1 MSGGRTRFRAF
12 KSLGGAH
19 FIEDGQDG
27 SRVAIV
33 FRGDRAPE
41 KTAAMLRVMVD
52 ALNKAAASHKD
63 KEQEH
68 GKH

>member
-1 MSGGRTRFRAF
+1 MSGERPRFRAF

-52 ALNKAAASHKD
+52 ALNRATATTKN
-63 KEQEH
+63 KEH
-68 GKH
+68 TYGNH